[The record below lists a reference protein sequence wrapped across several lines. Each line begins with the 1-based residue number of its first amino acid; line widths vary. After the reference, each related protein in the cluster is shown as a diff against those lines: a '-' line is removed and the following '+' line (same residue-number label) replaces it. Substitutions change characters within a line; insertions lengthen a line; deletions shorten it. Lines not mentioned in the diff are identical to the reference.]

1 MSAGFMDLC
10 CAERE
15 EMRVHFEMTS
25 RLSVTV
31 PLSRR
36 AANAH
41 ATSCRRLQTSQISES
56 VPADDSKVD
65 IGY

>member
-36 AANAH
+36 AEPAHAH
-41 ATSCRRLQTSQISES
+41 ATSCRQMQTSQISES
-56 VPADDSKVD
+56 DGSKV
-65 IGY
+65 GY